1 MRTVGWERGR
11 LARKQAERLHSAAEV
26 QAMFQFDEFQFA
38 LQANAGEPPALPA
51 MPETFAKTLKL
62 L

>member
-51 MPETFAKTLKL
+51 MPV
-62 L
+62 